1 VLITSEVGDVLVAHL
16 GVDRSRLLGPAR
28 LDEDLGLDSL
38 ALTEALL
45 ALEDELAISIP
56 DPVQA
61 GLHTFDDLVAVVASQ
76 LSGTATAHRRCAA
89 VAERSSGGD
98 AGRR

>member
-1 VLITSEVGDVLVAHL
+1 VLIDDQVRDVLVGHL
-16 GVDRSRLLGPAR
+16 GVDRRRLIGSAR

-45 ALEDELAISIP
+45 SLEDELAISIP

-61 GLHTFDDLVAVVASQ
+61 ALRTFDDLLEVVTSQVDLTGATVALRPA
-76 LSGTATAHRRCAA
+76 
-89 VAERSSGGD
+89 
-98 AGRR
+98 